1 MWVNRLVLIGLA
13 MSAAAITASAPDG
26 GTSNTP
32 RWDDVVSADSVFRDE
47 ADVALTEW
55 ALGRFEQTGLDL
67 SDVSIT
73 FHDEKAP
80 CQGQNGYFHPGDPH
94 RIDICG
100 FNWDRFLV
108 TPRKVILHEMG
119 HVWAHENLDQKARQ
133 DFLEM
138 RGLEVWN
145 EPGAAWAEQGQEH
158 AAEIIAWAL
167 MDEEI
172 SMMSIGS
179 PDPALLVEAYELLTS
194 S

>member
-1 MWVNRLVLIGLA
+1 
-13 MSAAAITASAPDG
+13 
-26 GTSNTP
+26 
-32 RWDDVVSADSVFRDE
+32 
-47 ADVALTEW
+47 
-55 ALGRFEQTGLDL
+55 
-67 SDVSIT
+67 
-73 FHDEKAP
+73 
-80 CQGQNGYFHPGDPH
+80 
-94 RIDICG
+94 
-100 FNWDRFLV
+100 
-108 TPRKVILHEMG
+108 MG